1 MSTKQLC
8 YDLRDLRPKKLE
20 NFIRQNIIIALTIT
34 LKLYI
39 FPTISF
45 NSYFSTKKITKMSC
59 GELNV
64 FVYAYIIYTHI
75 KSRFSTDLLDGYIKS
90 IFVL

>member
-1 MSTKQLC
+1 
-8 YDLRDLRPKKLE
+8 
-20 NFIRQNIIIALTIT
+20 
-34 LKLYI
+34 
-39 FPTISF
+39 
-45 NSYFSTKKITKMSC
+45 MSC